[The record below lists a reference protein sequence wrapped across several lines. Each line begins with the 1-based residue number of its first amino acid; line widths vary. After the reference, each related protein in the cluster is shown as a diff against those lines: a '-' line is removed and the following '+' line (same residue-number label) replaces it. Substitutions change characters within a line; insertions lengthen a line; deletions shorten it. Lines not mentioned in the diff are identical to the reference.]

1 MSLGLPSITIAFKST
16 SITAITRSQRG
27 IVAMIIKETAL
38 AVAGKRVVNVSKQ
51 LVAGDTISFN
61 GITFAATTDKTDAT
75 NFAIAANLATTATN
89 IAAALNDNSTI
100 SALYTAAANSGDIT
114 VTEKIAGN
122 GNTPPVFSVTGTGTL
137 TQESITT
144 SYSFAS
150 PITVYTTTDV
160 PDALSA
166 DNQEQIELCLKG
178 YQTPPKKILVY
189 VIETAEENYNAALLL
204 LENARWDYLVI
215 PGIVTADVDT
225 IATWIKT
232 MRSTKDKMVKAV
244 LPHSKADSE
253 GIVNFTN
260 TTITTASKTYTTA
273 QYCSR
278 IAGLIAGTPMTIS
291 CTFASLSEVVS
302 CDIYTK
308 EEMDTKIAAGEF
320 FIMYDGTKYK
330 VARGVNSFVTTIE
343 SKGGSFKKVKLID
356 AMDMIHD
363 DIKTTANDSYIG
375 KYSNSYDHK
384 CLLISAI
391 QGYFDQLELDGI
403 LDRKKNSVAID
414 TEQQRVYLLSNGDFT
429 QAELAAMKDQT
440 VNEANTRDQVFLA
453 ASIKILDAIED
464 IKLGI
469 SI

>member
-1 MSLGLPSITIAFKST
+1 MTLGLPSITIAFKST
-16 SITAITRSQRG
+16 SITAISRSQRG
-27 IVAMIIKETAL
+27 IVALILKE
-38 AVAGKRVVNVSKQ
+38 S
-51 LVAGDTISFN
+51 
-61 GITFAATTDKTDAT
+61 
-75 NFAIAANLATTATN
+75 
-89 IAAALNDNSTI
+89 
-100 SALYTAAANSGDIT
+100 DIT
-114 VTEKIAGN
+114 K
-122 GNTPPVFSVTGTGTL
+122 FSK
-137 TQESITT
+137 
-144 SYSFAS
+144 
-150 PITVYTTTDV
+150 PISVYTTTDI
-160 PDALSA
+160 PDTLTDA
-166 DNQEQIELCLKG
+166 NKEQIELCLKG

-189 VIETAEENYNAALLL
+189 VLSATAEDYDDALLL

-215 PGIVTADVDT
+215 PDIQTADVDT

-244 LPHSKADSE
+244 LPNCNADSE

-260 TTITTASKTYTTA
+260 TTIKTAAKTYTTA
-273 QYCSR
+273 QYCAR

-291 CTFASLSEVVS
+291 CTFAPLPEVID
-302 CDIYTK
+302 CDRYTK
-308 EEMDTKIAAGEF
+308 EQMDTKIGAGEF
-320 FIMYDGTKYK
+320 FIMYDGTKFK

-343 SKGGSFKKVKLID
+343 SKGDSFKKVKLID

-403 LDRKKNSVAID
+403 LDPKKNSVKID
-414 TEQQRVYLLSNGDFT
+414 IEQQRVYLLSNGDYT
-429 QAELAAMKDQT
+429 ADELAEMNDQD
-440 VNEANTRDQVFLA
+440 VKKANTRDQVFLA